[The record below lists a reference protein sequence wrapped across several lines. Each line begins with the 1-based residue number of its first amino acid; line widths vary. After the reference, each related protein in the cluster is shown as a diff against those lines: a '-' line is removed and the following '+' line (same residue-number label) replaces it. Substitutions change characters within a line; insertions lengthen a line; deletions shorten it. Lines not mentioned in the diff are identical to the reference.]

1 MAKQPKILSLI
12 IALTFVMFFA
22 VGATSYASKLGRG
35 TETVWSNLGI
45 NRSGTVTTAFTTEPG
60 SPVVSVQMGG
70 NDVGA
75 AIALDMDFHVY
86 VAGNTNSL
94 QFGSTTVSTAGGN
107 DYFVTKYSHAQVGT
121 GTNLSTGIDLVNVN
135 NSAFDT
141 SDPGTWTTL
150 LGSANDD
157 IVTDIA
163 LAKVGTDAVYVVGY
177 TNGGLPKGDDG
188 TSFTNAGGYDMFL
201 TKIDSFGTSSTTGT
215 STFTRQIGTI
225 GDDKAFG
232 VALDITVN
240 EDIYIAGETSSGTGT
255 QLYEGQTKTGVVDA
269 FLTKYNSDGT
279 TRWSILKGEAGKT
292 TSGRAIA
299 VDSNEIAYIAGF
311 TDGSL
316 DGSNSGGFDIF
327 VMKVDKSDNDDDA
340 GTILWTKLFGTTA
353 DDRATGIAVVEDAD
367 VGDAVYVTGYTNG
380 ALGSQTNNGG
390 YDAFVMRIDSS
401 GTHKWTKLIGTAVDD
416 KGTAIDVSDASNKVF
431 ITGYTSGSIFAD
443 GDGAT
448 TSISNNGGA
457 DIFVAQ
463 VATTVSAGTWEKT
476 QVLGSAGQDIGTGIA
491 VKPWSSMCFVTGYS
505 DRNPTDDSSDP
516 ASLDI
521 VDWKLSQ
528 FTDMAISSDASFNF
542 GNVAIGSSSTN
553 SYTLTNITSSTIDI
567 GAFSSNDANGDFTF
581 LNNTCDSLSSMPAST
596 GCTFDIKFTPSSTAD
611 ASALP
616 VTVTIPTTSGGLTN
630 NQLILRGK
638 GVSEVI
644 ASTDRASMTTPA
656 PGATLDGSLVL
667 FKWQAPTNATA
678 ALYWLYVG
686 TTLDGN
692 DIHSQQE
699 LDSTLETNVSG
710 IPTAGAAV
718 YVKLWTL
725 VGSSWVFENYQY
737 TAFNTG
743 SPVSDPAIVTP
754 VALATLSG
762 TSQTFDWTSSPGSG
776 IVQYWLYVGDT
787 AAASFNIYS
796 KGTTGTF
803 AAVTGLPT
811 TGTIYVRLWFRRS
824 SGGWQFVDTTYT
836 GGP

>member
-1 MAKQPKILSLI
+1 
-12 IALTFVMFFA
+12 
-22 VGATSYASKLGRG
+22 
-35 TETVWSNLGI
+35 
-45 NRSGTVTTAFTTEPG
+45 
-60 SPVVSVQMGG
+60 
-70 NDVGA
+70 
-75 AIALDMDFHVY
+75 MDYQVY
-86 VAGNTNSL
+86 VAGDTNSI
-94 QFGSTTVSTAGGN
+94 QFGSDNVSTAGGN
-107 DYFVTKYSHAQVGT
+107 DYYVTKYNHAIAS
-121 GTNLSTGIDLVNVN
+121 NAISSTGIDLVNVN

-157 IVTDIA
+157 IVTAIA
-163 LAKVGTDAVYVVGY
+163 LAKVGTDAVYLVGY
-177 TNGGLPKGDDG
+177 TNGGLAKGDDG

-201 TKIDSFGTSSTTGT
+201 TKVDSFGTSSTTGT
-215 STFTRQIGTI
+215 STFTRQIGTV

-232 VALDITVN
+232 VALDITVD
-240 EDIYIAGETSSGTGT
+240 EDVYITGETSNGTGT
-255 QLYEGQTKTGVVDA
+255 QLYEGETKTGAVDV

-279 TRWSILKGEAGKT
+279 TRWSILKGELNKI

-299 VDSNEIAYIAGF
+299 VDSNEIAYIAGY

-316 DGSNSGGFDIF
+316 GGTNNGSFDIF
-327 VMKVDKSDNDDDA
+327 VMKVDKSSGADTA
-340 GTILWTKLFGTTA
+340 GSILWTKLFGTTG

-367 VGDAVYVTGYTNG
+367 VGDAIYVTGYTNG
-380 ALGSQTNNGG
+380 DLGSGTSNGG

-401 GTHKWTKLIGTAVDD
+401 GTEKWAKLIGTAVDD
-416 KGTAIDVSDASNKVF
+416 KGTAIAVEDASNKVF

-443 GDGAT
+443 GDSAT
-448 TSISNNGGA
+448 TLISNNGGA

-476 QVLGSAGQDIGTGIA
+476 QVLGSAGQETGTGIA

-528 FTDMAISSDASFNF
+528 FSDIAISSDASLNF

-567 GAFSSNDANGDFTF
+567 GSFSSNDANGDFTF

-616 VTVTIPTTSGGLTN
+616 VTITIPTTSGGLTN
-630 NQLILRGK
+630 NQMIIKGK
-638 GVSEVI
+638 GVSEAI
-644 ASTDRASMTTPA
+644 ASSDRASMITPA

-667 FKWQAPTNATA
+667 FKWQAPTSATA

-699 LDSTLETNVSG
+699 LNSTLETNVSG
-710 IPTAGAAV
+710 IPTAGATV

-725 VGSSWVFENYQY
+725 VGTNWVFENYQY

-762 TSQTFDWTSSPGSG
+762 TSQTFDWTASPGSG
-776 IVQYWLYVGDT
+776 IVQYWLYVGN
-787 AAASFNIYS
+787 AAAGFDIYS

-824 SGGWQFVDTTYT
+824 SGAWEFVDTTYT
-836 GGP
+836 GGPG